1 MIIEVNGQQV
11 EVDDSFASL
20 PSEQQQAELAHIT
33 QVITPKAS
41 VEVRGASPEDLIN
54 SLTPTIT
61 GAIVGEIAGPVV
73 NKMTEGYQKSRAAR
87 IGTPAPTTA
96 GNMPARGLVP
106 TPDQHTRIIQGGVDE
121 TGTTGRARQQGYN
134 ERTAVQSL
142 ERQAAEKNMQD
153 LARRRIITGESPL
166 TKIAAP
172 TSTPSGI
179 IVPGSAVYEAPT
191 AAPAAKAPTIVSKIG
206 AHIPGPVQDV
216 GRALGAATQ
225 SGVAPWLGRGL
236 AGAGVGFQGADA
248 YNRFQKGDYPGA
260 AISGIGALGSA
271 ASFIPHPATRVGG
284 ASIGIGAEALNA
296 YLDRLKEK
304 AEQQP
309 VQAPLSAPM
318 PQMAK
323 GGDVLKAVKDVA
335 KKFNYD
341 PYKIANQ
348 YPDVIPPVLAIDP
361 KTGKEYFKKQLSPEA
376 LEVQKARKAAQKE
389 IDAGNYTPFFDESK
403 RFYADPSH
411 YPTAGYTATDAVP
424 KKADTIAKYEALAN
438 DPEALA
444 RLRAAYQ
451 SGSDKPDAKD
461 WYAMGQL
468 EDAFIRELGPEEGRR
483 QFKARFAD
491 AMAATTGGADPNSN
505 LMMAA
510 FTNYQKQLGREIP
523 TAASELPF
531 PIGGRYVS
539 GNMEQ
544 ARKLADVGEISA
556 VTNPKRHNFSANF
569 LGHRDVSTLDEQM
582 SQLWD
587 PKMMAPPT
595 NAYGIYQQALAK
607 EAEKAGVLP
616 ANFQDVAWA
625 GAKDYQGK
633 PMIREINEMLA
644 RTHAITGEP
653 QEEILKGYIRA
664 NKPMYG
670 IGAIGGLGALDEE
683 KQ

>member
-54 SLTPTIT
+54 PLTPTIA
-61 GAIVGEIAGPVV
+61 GAIAGEVAGPII
-73 NKMTEGYQKSRAAR
+73 NK
-87 IGTPAPTTA
+87 
-96 GNMPARGLVP
+96 
-106 TPDQHTRIIQGGVDE
+106 GVE
-121 TGTTGRARQQGYN
+121 
-134 ERTAVQSL
+134 AV
-142 ERQAAEKNMQD
+142 RK
-153 LARRRIITGESPL
+153 G
-166 TKIAAP
+166 
-172 TSTPSGI
+172 
-179 IVPGSAVYEAPT
+179 
-191 AAPAAKAPTIVSKIG
+191 APAAGAAFGAPGSTSGAAPGQKYAAKTGYGSGPGYTVEEVVEHQKAQSKPIGQGKISSKIARNSPMNLDKMMMLEAEQKAEAARRAAALAPTGIMSKMP
-206 AHIPGPVQDV
+206 APVQAA
-216 GRALGAATQ
+216 GRFIGGATQ

-309 VQAPLSAPM
+309 VQAPLSAPV
-318 PQMAK
+318 PKMAK

-341 PYKIANQ
+341 PYKMSQQ
-348 YPDVIPPVLAIDP
+348 YPDVIPPVLAVDP
-361 KTGKEYFKKQLSPEA
+361 KTGKEFLQKQLSPEA
-376 LEVQKARKAAQKE
+376 LEVQKARKAAQKQ
-389 IDAGNYTPFFDESK
+389 IDAGNYQPHFDINQ

-411 YPTAGYTATDAVP
+411 YPTAGYTATDIVP
-424 KKADTIAKYEALAN
+424 KKAETIAKYEALAN

-444 RLRAAYQ
+444 RLRGAYEKAK
-451 SGSDKPDAKD
+451 DRPAAKD

-468 EDAFIRELGPEEGRR
+468 EEAFIRELGPEEGRR

-510 FTNYQKQLGREIP
+510 FTNYQKGLGREIP
-523 TAASELPF
+523 TKAAELPF
-531 PIGGRYVS
+531 PIGGRFVS

-544 ARKLADVGEISA
+544 AKKLAEMGEIP

-587 PKMMAPPT
+587 PKMMSPPP
-595 NAYGIYQQALAK
+595 NAYGIYQQALAR
-607 EAEKAGVLP
+607 EAEKAGVQP
-616 ANFQDVAWA
+616 ANFQDIAWA
-625 GAKDYQGK
+625 GAKDYPGK
-633 PMIREINEMLA
+633 PMMQEINEMIA

-653 QEEILKGYIRA
+653 QEEILKGFIRG

-670 IGAIGGLGALDEE
+670 IGAMGGLGALDEE

>member
-11 EVDDSFASL
+11 EVDDSFANL
-20 PSEQQQAELAHIT
+20 PPEQQQVELQHIT
-33 QVITPKAS
+33 QSISPKAS
-41 VEVRGASPEDLIN
+41 VEVRGATEDDLIN
-54 SLTPTIT
+54 PLYPTVG
-61 GAIVGEIAGPVV
+61 GAIAGEVAGPVI
-73 NKMTEGYQKSRAAR
+73 NKGVEAVRA
-87 IGTPAPTTA
+87 G
-96 GNMPARGLVP
+96 
-106 TPDQHTRIIQGGVDE
+106 
-121 TGTTGRARQQGYN
+121 
-134 ERTAVQSL
+134 
-142 ERQAAEKNMQD
+142 
-153 LARRRIITGESPL
+153 
-166 TKIAAP
+166 
-172 TSTPSGI
+172 
-179 IVPGSAVYEAPT
+179 
-191 AAPAAKAPTIVSKIG
+191 APAAGGVFGKQT
-206 AHIPGPVQDV
+206 
-216 GRALGAATQ
+216 GAAAAAAPGQKYSAKTGFGSGPGYTVEEVVEHKKAAERPIGKGKISGKIAGNSPMNIDRMLELEAAKKAEDARRAAALAPKGIMAKMPESVQAAGRFASGAAQ
-225 SGVAPWLGRGL
+225 SGVVPWLGRAL
-236 AGAGVGFQGADA
+236 AGAGTGFQGADA
-248 YNRFQKGDYPGA
+248 YNRLQQGDYPGA
-260 AISGIGALGSA
+260 AISGLGALGSA
-271 ASFIPHPATRVGG
+271 ASFIPHPATRYGG
-284 ASIGIGAEALNA
+284 AALGVGAEALNM
-296 YLDRLKEK
+296 YLDKLKQQ
-304 AEQQP
+304 AEQPP
-309 VQAPLSAPM
+309 VQAPAPAGNL

-323 GGDVLKAVKDVA
+323 GGDVVKAVKSAA

-341 PYKIANQ
+341 PYKIAQQ
-348 YPDVIPPVLAIDP
+348 YPDVIPPVLAVDP
-361 KTGKEYFKKQLSPEA
+361 KTGKEFFQKQLSPEA
-376 LEVQKARKAAQKE
+376 LEVQKARKAAQKQ

-424 KKADTIAKYEALAN
+424 KKAETIAKYEALAN
-438 DPEALA
+438 DPESLA

-451 SGSDKPDAKD
+451 RGSDKPDAKD

-468 EDAFIRELGPEEGRR
+468 EEAFIRELGPEEGRK
-483 QFKARFAD
+483 QFRARFAD

-510 FTNYQKQLGREIP
+510 FTNYQKNLGREIP
-523 TAASELPF
+523 TKAADLPF

-556 VTNPKRHNFSANF
+556 VTNPKRHNFAANF

-595 NAYGIYQQALAK
+595 NAYGIYQQALAR

-670 IGAIGGLGALDEE
+670 IGAVGGLGTLDEE

>member
-20 PSEQQQAELAHIT
+20 PPEKQQAELAHIT
-33 QVITPKAS
+33 QAISPPASS
-41 VEVRGASPEDLIN
+41 VEVRGATEDDLVN
-54 SLTPTIT
+54 PLYSTI
-61 GAIVGEIAGPVV
+61 GGVIAGEVAGPMV
-73 NKMTEGYQKSRAAR
+73 NKGVEAVRK
-87 IGTPAPTTA
+87 GTPAASAALNIPGSTGGAAPGQKFAAKTGYGSGPGYTVQEVVEHQKAQAKPIGSGKISGKIA
-96 GNMPARGLVP
+96 GNTPMNIDKMMQLEAAQKAEAARRAAALAPTGMMAKMPAPVQAAGRFV
-106 TPDQHTRIIQGGVDE
+106 GGV
-121 TGTTGRARQQGYN
+121 
-134 ERTAVQSL
+134 
-142 ERQAAEKNMQD
+142 
-153 LARRRIITGESPL
+153 
-166 TKIAAP
+166 
-172 TSTPSGI
+172 
-179 IVPGSAVYEAPT
+179 
-191 AAPAAKAPTIVSKIG
+191 
-206 AHIPGPVQDV
+206 
-216 GRALGAATQ
+216 TQ

-271 ASFIPHPATRVGG
+271 ASFVPHPATRVGG
-284 ASIGIGAEALNA
+284 ATIGIGAEALNA

-309 VQAPLSAPM
+309 VQAPLSAPV

-323 GGDVLKAVKDVA
+323 GGDVLKAVKQVA

-341 PYKIANQ
+341 PYKMSQQ
-348 YPDVIPPVLAIDP
+348 YPDVIPPVLAVDA
-361 KTGKEYFKKQLSPEA
+361 KTGKEFLQKQLSPEA
-376 LEVQKARKAAQKE
+376 LEVQKARKAAQKQ
-389 IDAGNYTPFFDESK
+389 IDAGNYQPHFDIEQ
-403 RFYADPSH
+403 RYYADPSH
-411 YPTAGYTATDAVP
+411 YPTAGYTATDIVP
-424 KKADTIAKYEALAN
+424 KKAETVAKYEALAN

-444 RLRAAYQ
+444 RLRGAYEKAK
-451 SGSDKPDAKD
+451 DRPAAKD

-468 EDAFIRELGPEEGRR
+468 EDAFIKELGPVEGRK

-510 FTNYQKQLGREIP
+510 FTNYQKGLGREIP
-523 TAASELPF
+523 TKAAELPF
-531 PIGGRYVS
+531 PIGGRFVS

-544 ARKLADVGEISA
+544 AKKLAEMGEIP

-587 PKMMAPPT
+587 PKMMSPPP
-595 NAYGIYQQALAK
+595 NAYGIYQQALAR
-607 EAEKAGVLP
+607 EAEKAGVQP
-616 ANFQDVAWA
+616 ANFQDIAWA
-625 GAKDYQGK
+625 GAKDYPGK
-633 PMIREINEMLA
+633 PMMQEINEMIA

-653 QEEILKGYIRA
+653 QEEILKGFIRG

-670 IGAIGGLGALDEE
+670 IGAMGGLGALDEE